1 MLYLLTET
9 SCKVEL
15 NEWRPETVKLLGIY
29 TQKEPAQ
36 TRLKYLKGYL
46 DNNGYRTDKEIKTKS
61 SYQIIPVD
69 PDTEINL
76 LLGGY

>member
-1 MLYLLTET
+1 MLYVLIENNY
-9 SCKVEL
+9 KVEM
-15 NEWRPETVKLLGIY
+15 NEWGDEQVKLLGIY

-46 DNNGYRTDKEIKTKS
+46 DDNGYRIDKPMKVKS